1 MSNDLWG
8 ETLPLAYQ
16 VFRALGNMGIII
28 KKDLPRTVG
37 GRELGKQVLNEASES
52 LSGFRTPEDI

>member
-16 VFRALGNMGIII
+16 VFCALGNMGTII
-28 KKDLPRTVG
+28 KKDLLRTVG
-37 GRELGKQVLNEASES
+37 GRELRKQMLNEVSES